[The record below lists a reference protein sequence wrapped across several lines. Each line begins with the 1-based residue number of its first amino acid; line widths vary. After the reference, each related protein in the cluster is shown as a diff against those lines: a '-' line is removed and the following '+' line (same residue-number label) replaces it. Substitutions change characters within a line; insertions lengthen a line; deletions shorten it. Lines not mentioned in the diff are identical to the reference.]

1 MEFKFTLRDLND
13 AFMEY
18 CNSSISNI
26 DTLEDALKK
35 ENFLYLKAIQEF
47 IFYFIDEYLND
58 YYITGYEK
66 ELNTI
71 YGKYKEYFNK
81 SYNVIVYGQE
91 VDASTADPVR
101 LKGVLA
107 ADEEELREKVA
118 KLAWNE
124 GGIYNM
130 TGYDVISEEDA
141 DE

>member
-13 AFMEY
+13 AFTEY
-18 CNSSISNI
+18 CNGCISNI

-58 YYITGYEK
+58 YFITGYER
-66 ELNTI
+66 ELKTI
-71 YGKYKEYFNK
+71 YEKYKEYFNK